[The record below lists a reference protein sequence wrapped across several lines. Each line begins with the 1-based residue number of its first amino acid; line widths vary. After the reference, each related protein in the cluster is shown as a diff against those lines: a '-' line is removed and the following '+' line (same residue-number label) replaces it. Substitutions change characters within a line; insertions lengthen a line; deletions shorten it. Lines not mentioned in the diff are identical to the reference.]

1 MMVIHIDD
9 FVPECSIFCRHKCG
23 YVVHTDLLSNF
34 GNSNKLILAIM
45 FYHLRAQEWEFGIF
59 RSLVEMMVSLI
70 DECVC
75 QNVGS
80 LAGKREDLVYIPISY
95 CQ

>member
-1 MMVIHIDD
+1 MILCQNVRFSAGTSVGMWYIPI
-9 FVPECSIFCRHKCG
+9 SCRI
-23 YVVHTDLLSNF
+23 F
-34 GNSNKLILAIM
+34 GNSNRLILAIM
-45 FYHLRAQEWEFGIF
+45 FYHLRAQEWEFGVF